1 MSPTGPTQRVQCRI
15 YARIMLSWKRQHH
28 IFVHLSKTVH
38 PYDGG
43 YVDGQ
48 YEWLQGGGD
57 RNVWGGVVVFIL
69 VVARQVIRPPPVFLS
84 SHTPT

>member
-1 MSPTGPTQRVQCRI
+1 
-15 YARIMLSWKRQHH
+15 MLSWKRQHH

-38 PYDGG
+38 PYDRG

-57 RNVWGGVVVFIL
+57 RNVWGGGVVLFIL
-69 VVARQVIRPPPVFLS
+69 VVARQVIRPPPVLLS